1 MSGIYRYVTSSLCI
15 VGLLSGGVGCGSS
28 QQQCRPAISGDAV
41 ADVTGNATGRADG
54 AVNAGANA
62 IADATANARAKVPP
76 TDAELRQAAELR
88 AKAKAQIDVG
98 KWREALPDLERA
110 FALSGDVT
118 MLGDLGLSLDAAA
131 RFDEAW
137 VALFRFRAEARAA
150 YEPLKAKIDAK
161 LGELEAKLGGLVIDT
176 DAPGAEVV
184 VRGQVVARLPLA
196 TPIYLAPGDA
206 AVVIRVAGKPDYTL
220 RSRVAVGAVARARA
234 NLADIG
240 VGAVGAVGG
249 VTAGVGG
256 TLGGVGGALGGV
268 GGLGRPGGNV
278 QGPSG
283 SVGAVGGVTG
293 AVGGVAGGVGAPAL
307 TPPPSPPVWPIVV
320 GVGGIA
326 VVGGAIAAS
335 VVHKGRLDDFDAK
348 LCGKA
353 GASPECPALDASLGT
368 TKGLQV
374 AGYLLGGVALTTGI
388 IVFAVTRSVPD
399 CPKVGQ
405 AAPLRMS
412 CGVGADGTGAGMS
425 CVGAF

>member
-1 MSGIYRYVTSSLCI
+1 MGLASGA
-15 VGLLSGGVGCGSS
+15 VGCGSS
-28 QQQCRPAISGDAV
+28 QQRCLPAVS
-41 ADVTGNATGRADG
+41 GNAATNLTGSAAAEANG
-54 AVNAGANA
+54 AVDAGANA
-62 IADATANARAKVPP
+62 TGDAAANARAKVPP
-76 TDAELRQAAELR
+76 TDAELREAAELR
-88 AKAKAQIDVG
+88 ARAKAQIDAG
-98 KWREALPDLERA
+98 KWREALPDLERS

-118 MLGDLGLSLDAAA
+118 MLGDLGFSLDAAG

-137 VALFRFRAEARAA
+137 MAFFRFRAEARAA
-150 YEPLKAKIDAK
+150 YEPIKAKVDAK
-161 LGELEAKLGGLVIDT
+161 FGELQARLGGLQIDT
-176 DAPGAEVV
+176 DAPGAELI

-206 AVVIRVAGKPDYTL
+206 AVVVRVAGKPDYTV

-240 VGAVGAVGG
+240 AGAVGAVGG

-268 GGLGRPGGNV
+268 GGGLGVGRPSGNV
-278 QGPSG
+278 QAPSG
-283 SVGAVGGVTG
+283 NVGAVGGVTG

-307 TPPPSPPVWPIVV
+307 TPPPPPAPPVWPIVV
-320 GVGGIA
+320 GIGGIA

-353 GASPECPALDASLGT
+353 GASPDCPALDASLGT

-388 IVFAVTRSVPD
+388 VVFAVTRSAPD